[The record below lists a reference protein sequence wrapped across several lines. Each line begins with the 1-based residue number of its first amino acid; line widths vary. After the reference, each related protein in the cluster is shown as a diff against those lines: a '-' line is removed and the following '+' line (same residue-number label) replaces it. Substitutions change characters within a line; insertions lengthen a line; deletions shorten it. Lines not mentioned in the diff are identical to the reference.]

1 MNLLHGM
8 CTHMGSDN
16 SCTFAD
22 QMGHIPVDKGVKV
35 KMGHIPVDKGV
46 KEKRKDVKF
55 KGRRNVQSVVVK
67 EHTSVSS
74 AGMLSHAMFTQSFIH
89 EQTEIISS
97 KIEIVAIYIGI
108 VSASI
113 EILCVEIEI
122 ASIEIGIFSTSIQI
136 LCVEIASV
144 SIEN

>member
-46 KEKRKDVKF
+46 KDKRKDVNF
-55 KGRRNVQSVVVK
+55 K
-67 EHTSVSS
+67 EHTGVSMLS
-74 AGMLSHAMFTQSFIH
+74 HAGMLSHAMFTQSFIH
-89 EQTEIISS
+89 EQTEIISNQ
-97 KIEIVAIYIGI
+97 IEIVAI
-108 VSASI
+108 
-113 EILCVEIEI
+113 
-122 ASIEIGIFSTSIQI
+122 
-136 LCVEIASV
+136 
-144 SIEN
+144 